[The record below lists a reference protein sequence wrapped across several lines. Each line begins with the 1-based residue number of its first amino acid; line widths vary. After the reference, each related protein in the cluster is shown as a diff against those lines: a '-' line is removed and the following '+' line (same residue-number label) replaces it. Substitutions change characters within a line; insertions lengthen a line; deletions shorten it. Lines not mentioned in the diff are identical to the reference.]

1 MEMAKGNFFIKFSGV
16 LLLVGGM
23 ILAVAFLAV
32 AVAVLVS
39 FPDGNWS
46 KKVLIALAA
55 IIIAA
60 VLAILAIGTY
70 ELFLRLVSRRA
81 EIYKDRMSTAPN
93 TTKEI

>member
-1 MEMAKGNFFIKFSGV
+1 MAKGNFFIKFSGV

-23 ILAVAFLAV
+23 ILSAAFLV
-32 AVAVLVS
+32 VGVAVLVS

-55 IIIAA
+55 IIIAGI
-60 VLAILAIGTY
+60 LAILAIGTY

-81 EIYKDRMSTAPN
+81 VAYKEN
-93 TTKEI
+93 TSSLPTP

>member
-1 MEMAKGNFFIKFSGV
+1 MAKGNFYIKFSGV

-23 ILAVAFLAV
+23 ILAAAFLV
-32 AVAVLVS
+32 AGVAVLVS

-81 EIYKDRMSTAPN
+81 EIYKERMSTVPN